1 MLQKL
6 KRFVKSSPCLKI
18 PLMAIIF
25 DGRAFASQKESLL
38 KLRVEKLK
46 KKGKIPRLASIL
58 IGDNPASKLYVDLKK
73 KAAKQIGVEL
83 AVYYLSHNKKTDEIL
98 KLIGSL
104 NKDQEVDG
112 IMIQLPLPE
121 GLSKDKG
128 RIINTIDY
136 KKDVD
141 GLRPDSPFLH
151 PTSKAVV
158 EILDRAELMLGKK
171 PKTVCVIGAT
181 GMVGTPLVKEL
192 KKKKYQ
198 VIECSSETKNPGDK
212 TREADVLIS
221 AIGKANLLKG
231 HMVKDG
237 AVVIDVGSP
246 RGDVQLNEVTKKASF
261 ITPVPGGVGPVT
273 IACLLENLVE
283 ACQEKK
289 VSI

>member
-1 MLQKL
+1 
-6 KRFVKSSPCLKI
+6 
-18 PLMAIIF
+18 MAIIF

-58 IGDNPASKLYVDLKK
+58 VGDNSANKLYVDLKK
-73 KAAKQIGVEL
+73 KAAEQIGVEL

-104 NKDQEVDG
+104 NEDQGVDG

-128 RIINTIDY
+128 RIISAIDNR
-136 KKDVD
+136 KDVD
-141 GLRPDSPFLH
+141 GLRVDSPFLH

-158 EILDRAELMLGKK
+158 EILDRAKLMLGKN
-171 PKTVCVIGAT
+171 PETVCVIGAT
-181 GMVGTPLVKEL
+181 GMVGRPLVKEL
-192 KKKKYQ
+192 KKKKYK
-198 VIECSSETKNPGDK
+198 VIECSSETKNLADK
-212 TREADVLIS
+212 TREADVLVS
-221 AIGKANLLKG
+221 AIGKADLLKG
-231 HMVKDG
+231 EMVKDG
-237 AVVIDVGSP
+237 AVIIDVGSP
-246 RGDVQLNEVTKKASF
+246 RGDVQLNEVVKKVSF
-261 ITPVPGGVGPVT
+261 VTPVPGGVGPVT

-289 VSI
+289 VGI